1 MIAQNNLQPIGVVS
15 PGQVQKIVKA
25 WKNVV
30 AEEEMAKAAAATA
43 KVNSSVGN
51 QKGVKL
57 VV

>member
-1 MIAQNNLQPIGVVS
+1 MDS

-30 AEEEMAKAAAATA
+30 AEEEMARAAVATA
-43 KVNSSVGN
+43 KVNKAVTG